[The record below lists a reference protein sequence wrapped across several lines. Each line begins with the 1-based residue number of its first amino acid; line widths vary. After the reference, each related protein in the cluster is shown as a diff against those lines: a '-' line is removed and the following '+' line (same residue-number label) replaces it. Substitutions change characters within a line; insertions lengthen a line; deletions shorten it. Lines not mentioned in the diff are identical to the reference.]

1 MTPFLK
7 KLGITLYVIHDI
19 EDDRNI
25 TSLDEVSILP
35 DEDRR
40 VAKATDLDCDLHLHV
55 FSTEREAHAFGAGMD
70 YINDDSIHA
79 IVEHRHDSPHYVLL
93 SICEDSDD
101 VGLTVFDHRENVS
114 NSTPEKA
121 RSKK

>member
-1 MTPFLK
+1 MTPFLN
-7 KLGITLYVIHDI
+7 KLGITLYVIHGT

-35 DEDRR
+35 DDDHR
-40 VAKATDLDCDLHLHV
+40 VAKAADLDCDLNLHV

-70 YINDDSIHA
+70 YVNDDSIHA
-79 IVEHRHDSPHYVLL
+79 IVEHRFGSPHYVLL
-93 SICEDSDD
+93 SLCEDSDY

-114 NSTPEKA
+114 NSTPVEDRA
-121 RSKK
+121 KK